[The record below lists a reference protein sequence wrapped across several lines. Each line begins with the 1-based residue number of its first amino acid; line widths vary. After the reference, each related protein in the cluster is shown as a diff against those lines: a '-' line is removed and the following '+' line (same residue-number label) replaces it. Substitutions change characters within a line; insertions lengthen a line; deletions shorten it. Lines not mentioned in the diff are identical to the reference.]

1 MGQDSHGIEVVMI
14 RLLPEIAAAVTG
26 AAVVQWAGWGGVAF
40 MVLFVIV
47 AEVLFPLHTR
57 SE

>member
-1 MGQDSHGIEVVMI
+1 MSNGIEVTII

-26 AAVVQWAGWGGVAF
+26 AAVVQWVGWGGVAF
-40 MVLFVIV
+40 MILFVIV